1 MPFARAPRSALLA
14 ALAVIPLIAACSVP
28 QAGRPEQTA
37 SCRVDRQAVL
47 PMELRNGAVIIPA
60 KIDGQPASLML
71 DTGSEGGVMTQRGA
85 DRLKL
90 AADPRGTT
98 TIIGTSGTIK
108 ANRVMLRN
116 LEIGGIEFPP
126 HAVPVASLARPGEDD
141 RPADGLI
148 GAEILSF
155 FDMDIDLPH
164 RQITLYDVQ
173 DCSGNFLPW
182 TSPYT
187 AVKLNRTQGNL
198 MVLPVA
204 LQGHLTMALF
214 DTGANGGRINRRAAR
229 AAGVTSE
236 AMADDEP
243 AFELGVGGS
252 VVPSAMHRFS
262 ELRVGGERIRD
273 VELAV
278 AERTVPQADMLLGLP
293 YMATRHI
300 WLSYATQQMFIER
313 DTGPV
318 TQR

>member
-60 KIDGQPASLML
+60 KIAGQPASLML

-85 DRLKL
+85 ERLKL
-90 AADPRGTT
+90 ANDPRGKT
-98 TIIGTSGTIK
+98 TIIGTSGAIK
-108 ANRVMLRN
+108 ANRVMLRD
-116 LEIGGIEFPP
+116 LEIGGIQFPP
-126 HAVPVASLARPGEDD
+126 HAVPVASLARPGEDE
-141 RPADGLI
+141 RPFDGLI

-155 FDMDIDLPH
+155 FDVDIDFPK

-173 DCSGNFLPW
+173 NCSGNFLPW

-187 AVKLNRTQGNL
+187 TVKLNKTRGNL

-204 LQGHLTMALF
+204 LEGHPTTALF
-214 DTGANGGRINRRAAR
+214 DTGANRGRVNRRAAH
-229 AAGVTSE
+229 AAGVTQA
-236 AMADDEP
+236 AMADDAP
-243 AFELGVGGS
+243 AFELGVGGN
-252 VVPSAMHRFS
+252 VVPSAMHLFS
-262 ELRVGGERIRD
+262 ELRIGGEQIRD

-293 YMATRHI
+293 YMETRHI

-313 DTGPV
+313 DIGFLAA
-318 TQR
+318 Q